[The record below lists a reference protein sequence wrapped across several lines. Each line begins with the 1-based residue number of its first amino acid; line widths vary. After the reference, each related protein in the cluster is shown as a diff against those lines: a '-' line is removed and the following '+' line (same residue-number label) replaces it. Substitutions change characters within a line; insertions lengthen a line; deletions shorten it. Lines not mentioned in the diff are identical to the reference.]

1 MSKQLVSD
9 VVMEKPEGIE
19 VMGMNSDGHI
29 FYGTTTGDLHHNES
43 EELARLSINGRLLC
57 DGRVISFNDEPVHIS
72 ELRHFN
78 EDIFNKLYLLAHN
91 KSSAIKQGESGR
103 IKARLAADKMDQL
116 LN

>member
-1 MSKQLVSD
+1 MSKQLISD
-9 VVMEKPEGIE
+9 AIMENPEGIE
-19 VMGMNSDGHI
+19 VMGINSDGHL

-57 DGRVISFNDEPVHIS
+57 NGRVTSFDDESVHIS

-91 KSSAIKQGESGR
+91 KFNAIKQGESGR

>member
-9 VVMEKPEGIE
+9 VVMEKPDGIE
-19 VMGMNSDGHI
+19 VMGMNSDGHL
-29 FYGTTTGDLHHNES
+29 FYGTTTGDLHHNEF
-43 EELARLSINGRLLC
+43 EELSKMSINGRLLHN
-57 DGRVISFNDEPVHIS
+57 GKVISFDDEPVHIS

-91 KSSAIKQGESGR
+91 KFNAIKQGESGR

>member
-1 MSKQLVSD
+1 MSKQLVSE
-9 VVMEKPEGIE
+9 VVIENPDGIE
-19 VMGMNSDGHI
+19 VMGINSDGHL

-43 EELARLSINGRLLC
+43 EELARLSINGRFLR
-57 DGRVISFNDEPVHIS
+57 DGKVVSFNDEPVHIS

-78 EDIFNKLYLLAHN
+78 EEIFDKLYLLAHN

-103 IKARLAADKMDQL
+103 IKARLTADKMDQL

>member
-1 MSKQLVSD
+1 MSKQLVSE
-9 VVMEKPEGIE
+9 VVIENPDGIE
-19 VMGMNSDGHI
+19 VMGINSDGHL

-43 EELARLSINGRLLC
+43 EELARLSINGRFLR
-57 DGRVISFNDEPVHIS
+57 DGKVVSFNDEPVHMS

-91 KSSAIKQGESGR
+91 KSNAIKQGESGLLR
-103 IKARLAADKMDQL
+103 AKIASEKMDQL

>member
-9 VVMEKPEGIE
+9 VVMKNPEGIE
-19 VMGMNSDGHI
+19 VMGINSNGHL

-43 EELARLSINGRLLC
+43 EEPTRMSINGRLLC
-57 DGRVISFNDEPVHIS
+57 DGRITSFDDEPVHIS
-72 ELRHFN
+72 DLRHFN
-78 EDIFNKLYLLAHN
+78 EEIFDKLYLLAHN
-91 KSSAIKQGESGR
+91 KFNAINQGESGR